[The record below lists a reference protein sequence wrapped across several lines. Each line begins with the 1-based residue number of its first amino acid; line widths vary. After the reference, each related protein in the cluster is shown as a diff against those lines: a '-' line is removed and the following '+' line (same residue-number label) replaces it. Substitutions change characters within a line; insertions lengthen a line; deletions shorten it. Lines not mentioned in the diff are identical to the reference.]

1 MHSTPNAFTVEVMT
15 SRRTDT
21 ALDDANR
28 LEAHAAERAAC
39 RERVRWRS
47 RRGLL
52 ELELLLLPFVR
63 MQLAS
68 LDDEMLAGFAQ
79 LLERDDWDI
88 FEWLQERAMP
98 PADLAGIVVHV
109 RQFLAQSP
117 S

>member
-15 SRRTDT
+15 SQRTDT
-21 ALDDANR
+21 PLDDSNR
-28 LEAHAAERAAC
+28 QAHAAERSAFL
-39 RERVRWRS
+39 ERVRWRS

-88 FEWLQERAMP
+88 FEWLQERATP

-109 RQFLAQSP
+109 RQFLAQS
-117 S
+117 SS